1 MASARVDGPNRGT
14 VLVAGAINT
23 DLVARAAHA
32 PAAGETVTGRDFR
45 IFGGGKGANQAVS
58 AARSG
63 ARVAMLGAV
72 GQDDFGRARIR
83 DLEADAIDVRQ
94 VIRVTDAPSGV
105 ALIMLEDSGENRILY
120 VPGSTLSISA
130 EQVESALDDVTPA
143 VVLATLEP
151 PTGALDRLISRA
163 KTGGIPVVLNATP
176 EPQLGREFAARCDV
190 LIVNE
195 TEAAQLAEVEQG
207 AATWEEVAN
216 ALRLLGPDAVVITL
230 GEEGAIL
237 GTGEGIERIPTLRV
251 TVVDT
256 TGAGD
261 AFCGALAAQLAR
273 GRPIRE
279 AVRYGIVAGALAVT
293 KAGAQPSMP
302 TLAEIEATLKRLAA
316 ENS

>member
-1 MASARVDGPNRGT
+1 MASAKANDLTVGK

-32 PAAGETVTGRDFR
+32 PGAGETVTGREFQ

-83 DLEADAIDVRQ
+83 DLEADGIDVRHI
-94 VIRVTDAPSGV
+94 VRLADAPSGV

-130 EQVESALDDVTPA
+130 EQVEKALDDVVPT

-151 PTGALDRLISRA
+151 PVAALDRLLSRA
-163 KTGGIPVVLNATP
+163 KIAGVPVVLNATP
-176 EPQLGREFAARCDV
+176 EPLLGRELAARCDLLV
-190 LIVNE
+190 VNE
-195 TEAAQLAEVEQG
+195 TEAAQLAQIEQG
-207 AATWEEVAN
+207 TATWEEVASS
-216 ALRLLGPDAVVITL
+216 LRSLGPEAVVITL
-230 GEEGAIL
+230 GEDGAVL
-237 GTGEGIERIPTLRV
+237 GTAEGFERFPTPRV
-251 TVVDT
+251 EVVDT

-261 AFCGALAAQLAR
+261 AFCGALAAQLAAQKLVR
-273 GRPIRE
+273 D
-279 AVRYGIVAGALAVT
+279 AVQYGIAAGALAVT
-293 KAGAQPSMP
+293 RAGAQPSMP
-302 TLAEIEATLKRLAA
+302 TLAEIEAMLKQAA
-316 ENS
+316 PEKS